1 MYGIPYNGY
10 KMVKVLRTTVFV
22 EWYQSLDRRTRLLVD
37 ARIERIVSEDHF
49 GTVRRF
55 EGITELKWASGLRV
69 YSAERP
75 LNLILLLGG
84 NKNGQ
89 DKDIRKA
96 KRLLSEIDRA

>member
-1 MYGIPYNGY
+1 MYGIPYNGL
-10 KMVKVLRTTVFV
+10 KIVKVLRTTAFV
-22 EWYQSLDRRTRLLVD
+22 EWYQDLDRRTQLLVD
-37 ARIERIVSEDHF
+37 ARLERIASEGHF

-69 YSAERP
+69 YSAERFP
-75 LNLILLLGG
+75 NLILLLGG

-96 KRLLSEIDRA
+96 KKLLGEIDRA